1 MTCEEVRD
9 ELVAYARGELSEER
23 RKAVDDHL
31 VRCGDCLHEL
41 EGARDVLG
49 ITSRA
54 DAASIKELAQ
64 QLIVTALTR
73 RATDIHLEI
82 CGDAPRVRFRI
93 DGVLHPQSD
102 PAIPQKQYPL
112 LIERI
117 KYMAEMNLS
126 EKRVPQD
133 GRIAMTHDG
142 KDYQLRVSIFP
153 YLHGECAVIRLLDRS
168 SVLIGLERLG
178 LSPVPLARIEA
189 LAAQPYGLILATG
202 PTGAGK
208 TTLLYSL
215 LHRLNR
221 PERMVMTIEDPVEYA
236 LEGVNQASTNRR
248 ADLTFATALRAFMRQ
263 DPDIIMVAEIRDLE
277 TAEMEIQAALTG
289 HLVLSVLHTPD
300 ATSALTRLT
309 DMGAAPFVVAAA
321 VTGVIGQ
328 RLVRRVCPACRE
340 EYQPPATLI
349 EALAFPPGERP
360 ACFYH
365 GAGCDACSGTG
376 YQGRAGLLEVL
387 TLNREL
393 GQMITERAPEA
404 QIRARALDL
413 GQLWTF
419 AADARAKIA
428 EGITTIEE
436 IDRVLPSLTKPG
448 PR

>member
-1 MTCEEVRD
+1 MTCEEMRD

-23 RKAVDDHL
+23 RTAVDRHL
-31 VRCGDCLHEL
+31 VGCGDCLNEL

-49 ITSRA
+49 ITTRA
-54 DAASIKELAQ
+54 DAASIKELAK
-64 QLIVTALTR
+64 QLIVTALAR
-73 RATDIHLEI
+73 RATDIHLEMS
-82 CGDAPRVRFRI
+82 GDSPRVRFRI

-102 PAIPQKQYPL
+102 PTIPLQQYPL

-117 KYMAEMNLS
+117 KYMADMNLS

-133 GRIAMTHDG
+133 GRIAITHDG
-142 KDYQLRVSIFP
+142 KDYQLRVNVFP
-153 YLHGECAVIRLLDRS
+153 YLHGESAVVRLLDRS
-168 SVLIGLERLG
+168 SVLIGLDRLG

-189 LAAQPYGLILATG
+189 LAAQPYGLLLTTG

-215 LHRLNR
+215 LNRLNR

-236 LEGVNQASTNRR
+236 MEGVNQASTNQRVG
-248 ADLTFATALRAFMRQ
+248 LTFATALRAFMRQ

-321 VTGVIGQ
+321 VIGIIGQ

-340 EYQPPATLI
+340 EYQPAAALI
-349 EALAFPPGERP
+349 DALRFPPGERP
-360 ACFYH
+360 ARFFH
-365 GAGCDACSGTG
+365 GVGCDDCSGTG

-387 TLNREL
+387 TLSREL
-393 GQMITERAPEA
+393 AQLVADRAPEA
-404 QIRARALDL
+404 QIRARALEL
-413 GQLWTF
+413 GQLWPF
-419 AADARAKIA
+419 AADARAKVA
-428 EGITTIEE
+428 EGITTVEE
-436 IDRVLPSLTKPG
+436 VDRVLPGITTTAS
-448 PR
+448 